1 MGARFRK
8 GILLSNISLF
18 PRISHSRIP
27 SFWKQLVIVFTNLIV
42 VDAGPHSTLL
52 QRSAEIHGVQELAG
66 GHGHGHHHAHHSH
79 HDAMEGKKNKV
90 MKKLVDAVE
99 KSKRK
104 RRDTDSDQRTGS
116 SPSLPR
122 KQPLVHVDL
131 DF

>member
-1 MGARFRK
+1 M
-8 GILLSNISLF
+8 LSNISLF
-18 PRISHSRIP
+18 PRISRIP

-66 GHGHGHHHAHHSH
+66 GQGHGHHHAHHSH

-116 SPSLPR
+116 SSSLPR

>member
-1 MGARFRK
+1 M
-8 GILLSNISLF
+8 SLF
-18 PRISHSRIP
+18 PRISWIP
-27 SFWKQLVIVFTNLIV
+27 SFWKQLVIIFTNLIV

-52 QRSAEIHGVQELAG
+52 QRSAEIHGVQESAG